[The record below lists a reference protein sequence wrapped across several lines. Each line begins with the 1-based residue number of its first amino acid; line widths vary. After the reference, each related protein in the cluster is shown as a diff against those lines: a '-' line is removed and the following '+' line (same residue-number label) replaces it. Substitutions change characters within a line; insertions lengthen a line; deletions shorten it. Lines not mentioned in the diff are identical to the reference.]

1 MCGSK
6 GSVDSRVFGDCAETG
21 GQAKYSDCSVGGSA
35 DSSVC
40 AAYNCVV
47 VLGPTAVGKTALAV
61 RIADK
66 LGGEI
71 ISADSRQV
79 YRGLDIGSGK
89 DICEYTLHNPERTI
103 PYHLIDVVSLPDEYS
118 VFNYQKGF
126 YSVFPEII
134 SRGKLPVV
142 CGGTGM
148 YLDAIVRGY
157 SFIDVPCNAKLRTS
171 LVGKTDAE
179 LAEILIKLKG
189 NKLHNTTDLLEHH
202 RLLRA
207 IEIETFMQEH
217 GKISGTS
224 VADAD
229 PEVATDSEA
238 AAKESNSAES
248 SDTLDFEATSASVP
262 ARPDI
267 RPFIIGT
274 TFPRDMLRAGINRRM
289 TSRFKDGMIAEV
301 ERIHNDGIEWERL
314 ERLGLEYKLIAW
326 YLQGKIPTE
335 EKLYEKLRISIGQ
348 FAKRQETW
356 FRRMEKTGVK
366 IHWLPCSGSDY
377 DVSIEG
383 RLEMSM
389 EMLRAAGF
397 DGTPIHA

>member
-1 MCGSK
+1 MCSSS
-6 GSVDSRVFGDCAETG
+6 GSVS
-21 GQAKYSDCSVGGSA
+21 
-35 DSSVC
+35 
-40 AAYNCVV
+40 YNCVV

-61 RIADK
+61 RLADA

-89 DICEYTLHNPERTI
+89 DICEYTLHNPERTV

-126 YSVFPEII
+126 YSVFPEIL

-189 NKLHNTTDLLEHH
+189 DKLHNTTDLLEHH

-217 GKISGTS
+217 GKVSGSTAS
-224 VADAD
+224 AAD
-229 PEVATDSEA
+229 V
-238 AAKESNSAES
+238 
-248 SDTLDFEATSASVP
+248 LDFDATSASVP

-289 TSRFKDGMIAEV
+289 TSRFKEGMIAEV
-301 ERIHNDGIEWERL
+301 ERIHNGGIEWERL

-326 YLQGKIPTE
+326 YLQGKLGSE
-335 EKLYEKLRISIGQ
+335 EELYEKLRISIGQ

-366 IHWLPCSGSDY
+366 INWLPCSGSDY

-383 RLEMSM
+383 RFEMSM
-389 EMLRAAGF
+389 EMLRTAGF
-397 DGTPIHA
+397 DGTSSHA

>member
-1 MCGSK
+1 MCSSS
-6 GSVDSRVFGDCAETG
+6 GSVS
-21 GQAKYSDCSVGGSA
+21 
-35 DSSVC
+35 
-40 AAYNCVV
+40 YNCVV

-61 RIADK
+61 RLADA

-89 DICEYTLHNPERTI
+89 DICEYTLHNPERTV

-126 YSVFPEII
+126 YTVFPEIL

-189 NKLHNTTDLLEHH
+189 DKLHNTTDLLEHH

-217 GKISGTS
+217 GKVSGSTTS
-224 VADAD
+224 AAD
-229 PEVATDSEA
+229 V
-238 AAKESNSAES
+238 
-248 SDTLDFEATSASVP
+248 LDFDATSASVP

-289 TSRFKDGMIAEV
+289 TSRFKEGMIAEV
-301 ERIHNDGIEWERL
+301 ERIHNGGIEWERL

-326 YLQGKIPTE
+326 YLQGKLGSE
-335 EKLYEKLRISIGQ
+335 EELYEKLRISIGQ

-366 IHWLPCSGSDY
+366 INWLPCSGSDY

-383 RLEMSM
+383 RFEMSM
-389 EMLRAAGF
+389 GMLRTAGF
-397 DGTPIHA
+397 GGNASRA

>member
-1 MCGSK
+1 MCSSS
-6 GSVDSRVFGDCAETG
+6 GSVS
-21 GQAKYSDCSVGGSA
+21 
-35 DSSVC
+35 
-40 AAYNCVV
+40 YNCVV

-61 RIADK
+61 RLADA

-89 DICEYTLHNPERTI
+89 DICEYTLHNPERTV

-126 YSVFPEII
+126 YSVFPEIL

-189 NKLHNTTDLLEHH
+189 DKLHNTTDLLEHH

-217 GKISGTS
+217 GKVSGSTAS
-224 VADAD
+224 AAD
-229 PEVATDSEA
+229 V
-238 AAKESNSAES
+238 
-248 SDTLDFEATSASVP
+248 LDFDATSASVP

-289 TSRFKDGMIAEV
+289 TSRFKEGMIAEV
-301 ERIHNDGIEWERL
+301 ERIHNGGIEWERL

-326 YLQGKIPTE
+326 YLQGKLGSE
-335 EKLYEKLRISIGQ
+335 EELYEKLRISIGQ

-356 FRRMEKTGVK
+356 FHRMEKTGVK
-366 IHWLPCSGSDY
+366 INWLPCSGSDY

-383 RLEMSM
+383 RFEMSM
-389 EMLRAAGF
+389 EMLRTAGF
-397 DGTPIHA
+397 DGTSSHA

>member
-1 MCGSK
+1 MCS
-6 GSVDSRVFGDCAETG
+6 SS
-21 GQAKYSDCSVGGSA
+21 CSVS
-35 DSSVC
+35 
-40 AAYNCVV
+40 YNCIV

-61 RIADK
+61 RLADA
-66 LGGEI
+66 LDGEI

-89 DICEYTLHNPERTI
+89 DICEYTLHNPERTV

-126 YSVFPEII
+126 YSVFPEIL

-157 SFIDVPCNAKLRTS
+157 SFVDVPCNAKLRTS

-189 NKLHNTTDLLEHH
+189 DKLHNTTDLLEHH

-217 GKISGTS
+217 GKVSGSTAS
-224 VADAD
+224 AAD
-229 PEVATDSEA
+229 V
-238 AAKESNSAES
+238 
-248 SDTLDFEATSASVP
+248 LDFDATSASVP

-289 TSRFKDGMIAEV
+289 TSRFKEGMIAEV
-301 ERIHNDGIEWERL
+301 ERIHNGGIEWERL

-326 YLQGKIPTE
+326 YLQGKLGSE
-335 EKLYEKLRISIGQ
+335 EELYEKLRISIGQ

-366 IHWLPCSGSDY
+366 INWLPCSGSDY

-383 RLEMSM
+383 RFEMSM

-397 DGTPIHA
+397 DGTSTHA

>member
-1 MCGSK
+1 MCSSTGSIEK
-6 GSVDSRVFGDCAETG
+6 SSFGASGAGAVQSGSNS
-21 GQAKYSDCSVGGSA
+21 
-35 DSSVC
+35 
-40 AAYNCVV
+40 AYNSVV

-61 RIADK
+61 RLADA

-89 DICEYTLHNPERTI
+89 DICEYTLHNPERTV

-126 YSVFPEII
+126 YSVFPEIL

-157 SFIDVPCNAKLRTS
+157 SFVDVPCNAKLRTS

-189 NKLHNTTDLLEHH
+189 DKLHNTTDLLEHH

-207 IEIETFMQEH
+207 IEIETFMQEY
-217 GKISGTS
+217 GKVSGAAESESGTG
-224 VADAD
+224 VAASAAD
-229 PEVATDSEA
+229 V
-238 AAKESNSAES
+238 
-248 SDTLDFEATSASVP
+248 LDFDATSASVP

-289 TSRFKDGMIAEV
+289 TSRFKEGMIAEV
-301 ERIHNDGIEWERL
+301 ERIHNGGIEWERL

-326 YLQGKIPTE
+326 YLQGKLGSE
-335 EKLYEKLRISIGQ
+335 EELYEKLRISIGQ

-366 IHWLPCSGSDY
+366 INWLPCSGSDY

-383 RLEMSM
+383 RFEMSM

-397 DGTPIHA
+397 GGND

>member
-6 GSVDSRVFGDCAETG
+6 GSVASGASEPRLGASCAGAET
-21 GQAKYSDCSVGGSA
+21 
-35 DSSVC
+35 SSCGASGVSSG
-40 AAYNCVV
+40 AYNSVI

-61 RIADK
+61 RLADA

-89 DICEYTLHNPERTI
+89 DICEYTLHNPERTV

-126 YSVFPEII
+126 YSVFPEIL

-189 NKLHNTTDLLEHH
+189 DKLHNTTDLLEHH

-217 GKISGTS
+217 GKVSGSTAS
-224 VADAD
+224 AAD
-229 PEVATDSEA
+229 V
-238 AAKESNSAES
+238 
-248 SDTLDFEATSASVP
+248 LDFDATSASVP

-289 TSRFKDGMIAEV
+289 TSRFKEGMITEV
-301 ERIHNDGIEWERL
+301 ERIHNGGIEWERL

-326 YLQGKIPTE
+326 YLQGKLGSE
-335 EKLYEKLRISIGQ
+335 EELYEKLRISIGQ

-366 IHWLPCSGSDY
+366 INWLPCSGSDY

-383 RLEMSM
+383 RFEMSM

-397 DGTPIHA
+397 GDK

>member
-6 GSVDSRVFGDCAETG
+6 GSVASGASEPRLGASGAGAETSSCG
-21 GQAKYSDCSVGGSA
+21 AFGVSSGVYNSVI
-35 DSSVC
+35 
-40 AAYNCVV
+40 

-61 RIADK
+61 RIADS
-66 LGGEI
+66 LNGEI

-79 YRGLDIGSGK
+79 YTGLDIGSGK

-126 YSVFPEII
+126 YQVFPEIL

-157 SFIDVPCNAKLRTS
+157 SFVDVPCNAKLRTN
-171 LVGKTDAE
+171 LVGKSDAE
-179 LAEILIKLKG
+179 LAEMLIKLKSG
-189 NKLHNTTDLLEHH
+189 KVHNTTDLLERH

-207 IEIETFMQEH
+207 IEIEVFMQEH
-217 GKISGTS
+217 GKAS
-224 VADAD
+224 
-229 PEVATDSEA
+229 DSSTEA
-238 AAKESNSAES
+238 
-248 SDTLDFEATSASVP
+248 FP

-274 TFPRDMLRAGINRRM
+274 TFPRDILRSGINKRM
-289 TSRFKDGMIAEV
+289 TARFKDGMIAEV
-301 ERIHNDGIEWERL
+301 ERIHSGGIEWERL

-326 YLQGKIPTE
+326 YLQGKIGSE
-335 EKLYEKLRISIGQ
+335 EELYEKLRISIGQ

-366 IHWLPCSGSDY
+366 INWLPCDGSEHDLS
-377 DVSIEG
+377 VEG
-383 RLEMSM
+383 RLEMSL
-389 EMLRAAGF
+389 EMLRSAGF
-397 DGTPIHA
+397 

>member
-1 MCGSK
+1 
-6 GSVDSRVFGDCAETG
+6 
-21 GQAKYSDCSVGGSA
+21 
-35 DSSVC
+35 
-40 AAYNCVV
+40 
-47 VLGPTAVGKTALAV
+47 
-61 RIADK
+61 
-66 LGGEI
+66 
-71 ISADSRQV
+71 
-79 YRGLDIGSGK
+79 
-89 DICEYTLHNPERTI
+89 
-103 PYHLIDVVSLPDEYS
+103 
-118 VFNYQKGF
+118 
-126 YSVFPEII
+126 
-134 SRGKLPVV
+134 
-142 CGGTGM
+142 M

-157 SFIDVPCNAKLRTS
+157 SFVDVPCNAKLRTS

-189 NKLHNTTDLLEHH
+189 DKLHNTTDLLEHH

-217 GKISGTS
+217 GKVSGAAESESGTG
-224 VADAD
+224 VAA
-229 PEVATDSEA
+229 
-238 AAKESNSAES
+238 SA
-248 SDTLDFEATSASVP
+248 SDVLDFDATSASVP

-289 TSRFKDGMIAEV
+289 TSRFKEGMIAEV
-301 ERIHNDGIEWERL
+301 ERIHNGGIEWERL

-326 YLQGKIPTE
+326 YLQGKLGSE
-335 EKLYEKLRISIGQ
+335 EELYEKLRISIGQ

-366 IHWLPCSGSDY
+366 INWLPCSGSDY

-383 RLEMSM
+383 RFEMSM

-397 DGTPIHA
+397 SGND

>member
-6 GSVDSRVFGDCAETG
+6 GSVADGASDRSETRFGAGTSFFG
-21 GQAKYSDCSVGGSA
+21 ASGAGAGT
-35 DSSVC
+35 SSCGASGVSSG
-40 AAYNCVV
+40 AYNSVI

-61 RIADK
+61 RIADA
-66 LGGEI
+66 LNGEI

-79 YRGLDIGSGK
+79 YTGLDIGSGK
-89 DICEYTLHNPERTI
+89 DICEYTLHDPERTI

-118 VFNYQKGF
+118 VFNYQRGF
-126 YSVFPEII
+126 YQVFPEIL

-157 SFIDVPCNAKLRTS
+157 SFVDVPCNAKLRTS
-171 LVGKTDAE
+171 LVGKSDAE
-179 LAEILIKLKG
+179 LAEMLIKLKNG
-189 NKLHNTTDLLEHH
+189 KVHNTTDLLERH

-207 IEIETFMQEH
+207 IEIEVFMQEH
-217 GKISGTS
+217 GEVSGAAASEDAGGSTGDKTTASVSGAGSNTS
-224 VADAD
+224 GN
-229 PEVATDSEA
+229 TDS
-238 AAKESNSAES
+238 
-248 SDTLDFEATSASVP
+248 FP

-274 TFPRDMLRAGINRRM
+274 TFPRDILRSGINRRM
-289 TSRFKDGMIAEV
+289 TARFKDGMIAEV
-301 ERIHNDGIEWERL
+301 ERIHNGGIEWERL

-326 YLQGKIPTE
+326 YLQGKIGTE
-335 EKLYEKLRISIGQ
+335 EELYEKLRISIGQ

-366 IHWLPCSGSDY
+366 INWLPCSSSEHDLS
-377 DVSIEG
+377 VEG
-383 RLEMSM
+383 RLEMSL
-389 EMLRAAGF
+389 EMLRSAGF
-397 DGTPIHA
+397 

>member
-1 MCGSK
+1 MCSST
-6 GSVDSRVFGDCAETG
+6 GSVS
-21 GQAKYSDCSVGGSA
+21 
-35 DSSVC
+35 
-40 AAYNCVV
+40 YNYVV

-61 RIADK
+61 RLADA

-89 DICEYTLHNPERTI
+89 DICEYTLHNPERTV

-126 YSVFPEII
+126 YSVFPEIL

-157 SFIDVPCNAKLRTS
+157 SFVDVPCNAKLRTS

-189 NKLHNTTDLLEHH
+189 DKLHNTTDLLEHH

-217 GKISGTS
+217 GKVSGAAESESGTG
-224 VADAD
+224 VAA
-229 PEVATDSEA
+229 
-238 AAKESNSAES
+238 SA
-248 SDTLDFEATSASVP
+248 SDVLDFDATSASVP

-289 TSRFKDGMIAEV
+289 TSRFKEGMIAEV
-301 ERIHNDGIEWERL
+301 ERIHDGGIEWERL

-326 YLQGKIPTE
+326 YLQGKLGSE
-335 EKLYEKLRISIGQ
+335 EELYEKLRISIGQ

-366 IHWLPCSGSDY
+366 INWLPCSGSDY

-383 RLEMSM
+383 RFEMSM

-397 DGTPIHA
+397 GGND

>member
-1 MCGSK
+1 MCSST
-6 GSVDSRVFGDCAETG
+6 GSVS
-21 GQAKYSDCSVGGSA
+21 
-35 DSSVC
+35 
-40 AAYNCVV
+40 YNCVV

-61 RIADK
+61 RLADA

-89 DICEYTLHNPERTI
+89 DICEYTLHNPERTV

-126 YSVFPEII
+126 YTVFPEIL

-157 SFIDVPCNAKLRTS
+157 SFIDVPCNAKLRMS

-189 NKLHNTTDLLEHH
+189 DKLHNTTDLLEHH

-217 GKISGTS
+217 GKVSGSTAS
-224 VADAD
+224 AADM
-229 PEVATDSEA
+229 
-238 AAKESNSAES
+238 
-248 SDTLDFEATSASVP
+248 LDFDATSASVP

-289 TSRFKDGMIAEV
+289 TSRFKEGMIAEV
-301 ERIHNDGIEWERL
+301 ERIHNGGIEWERL

-326 YLQGKIPTE
+326 YLQGKLASE
-335 EKLYEKLRISIGQ
+335 EELYEKLRISIGQ

-366 IHWLPCSGSDY
+366 INWLPCSGSDY

-383 RLEMSM
+383 RFEMSM

-397 DGTPIHA
+397 GGNA